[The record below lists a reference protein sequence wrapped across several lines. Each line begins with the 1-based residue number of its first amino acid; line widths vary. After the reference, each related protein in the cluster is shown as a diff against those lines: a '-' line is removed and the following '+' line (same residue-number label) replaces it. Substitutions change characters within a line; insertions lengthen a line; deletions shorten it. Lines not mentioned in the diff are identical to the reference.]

1 MTTFAVLET
10 WIQSLERAARSEAGA
25 RSVQLVEV
33 LDSMK
38 EWQQLHAGERVP
50 TQVYTDA
57 MRDAMRRWLHFLLIL
72 RKEFA
77 PEALIHKKRFDA
89 LIVHLLDEVREVLG
103 ILDLYS
109 VVLDYS
115 KQSLKPSGN

>member
-10 WIQSLERAARSEAGA
+10 WIQSLERAPHSKEVG
-25 RSVQLVEV
+25 EV

-38 EWQQLHAGERVP
+38 EWQKLHAGERVP

-57 MRDAMRRWLHFLLIL
+57 MRNALRRWLHFLLIL
-72 RKEFA
+72 RKFA
-77 PEALIHKKRFDA
+77 PEDLIAKKRFDA
-89 LIVHLLDEVREVLG
+89 LIVHLIDEVRELLG